1 MYSWRWDQCA
11 SLVNSNQE
19 ALTERVC
26 VNGNFLYKDSST
38 EPLEQNISRVLLYEL
53 SGCVQ
58 ELLREKVLEFEF
70 VL

>member
-1 MYSWRWDQCA
+1 MQAW
-11 SLVNSNQE
+11 LI
-19 ALTERVC
+19 LTRKPQLKGFVSM
-26 VNGNFLYKDSST
+26 VTLYKDSST